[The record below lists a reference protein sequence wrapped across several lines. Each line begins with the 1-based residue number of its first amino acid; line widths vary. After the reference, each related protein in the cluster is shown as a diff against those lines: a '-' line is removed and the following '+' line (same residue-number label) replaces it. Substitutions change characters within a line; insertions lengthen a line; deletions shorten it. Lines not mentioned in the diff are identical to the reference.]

1 MRTILSARFV
11 KSAVAPHQFPEHAFP
26 EYAFFGRSNAGKS
39 SLINMLLNRKNLVK
53 TGAKPGV
60 TRSINFFAVNEA
72 TPATAFYVADLPG
85 YGYAQLKKGEVRDID
100 KMLADYC
107 SCRTALKIM
116 FLLMDVRR
124 PPNQVEKDIC
134 VFFASS
140 GIEFRIIATKADKVS
155 KSEQQKQVHALS
167 AFFEI
172 PPEEVILTSTLKKTG
187 REKLLALV

>member
-60 TRSINFFAVNEA
+60 TRSINFFAV
-72 TPATAFYVADLPG
+72 DLPG
-85 YGYAQLKKGEVRDID
+85 YGYAQLKKGEVCDID

-134 VFFASS
+134 GFFASS

>member
-85 YGYAQLKKGEVRDID
+85 YGYAQLKKA
-100 KMLADYC
+100 KCATSTKCL
-107 SCRTALKIM
+107 
-116 FLLMDVRR
+116 
-124 PPNQVEKDIC
+124 
-134 VFFASS
+134 
-140 GIEFRIIATKADKVS
+140 RIIV
-155 KSEQQKQVHALS
+155 
-167 AFFEI
+167 
-172 PPEEVILTSTLKKTG
+172 
-187 REKLLALV
+187 LVAQL

>member
-1 MRTILSARFV
+1 MHTILSARFV

-72 TPATAFYVADLPG
+72 TPATAVYVADWPG

-100 KMLADYC
+100 KMLADY
-107 SCRTALKIM
+107 
-116 FLLMDVRR
+116 
-124 PPNQVEKDIC
+124 
-134 VFFASS
+134 
-140 GIEFRIIATKADKVS
+140 
-155 KSEQQKQVHALS
+155 
-167 AFFEI
+167 
-172 PPEEVILTSTLKKTG
+172 
-187 REKLLALV
+187 

>member
-124 PPNQVEKDIC
+124 PPIKWKKIFADFLLQAELS
-134 VFFASS
+134 FASL
-140 GIEFRIIATKADKVS
+140 
-155 KSEQQKQVHALS
+155 QQK
-167 AFFEI
+167 
-172 PPEEVILTSTLKKTG
+172 LTKFQSRSSKNKCMHFRHFLKFHQRK
-187 REKLLALV
+187 